1 MYVRKYESMK
11 TEKARELQLKDRKTA
26 EDSIVG
32 GS

>member
-1 MYVRKYESMK
+1 MDVCKYESMK
-11 TEKARELQLKDRKTA
+11 TERARELQLKDPRTA